1 MMFLKETAGNKF
13 AKKDAARI
21 DAAPKKSVLTFQQ
34 AADRGEKTCCAIDR
48 KHPDRGA
55 SDQSEFFFLKG
66 MKCCEYDFHAPTQG
80 AAYNK
85 FIFHMRSMD

>member
-1 MMFLKETAGNKF
+1 MMFLKKAARDKF

-21 DAAPKKSVLTFQQ
+21 DAAPKKGVLTFQQ

-55 SDQSEFFFLKG
+55 SD
-66 MKCCEYDFHAPTQG
+66 
-80 AAYNK
+80 
-85 FIFHMRSMD
+85 